1 MPEMAKSDLGASA
14 RPLWSRTSS
23 WGAGLPLVGV
33 TISPLIEPRACA
45 SMCAGIREG
54 EVKEAPPIMSV
65 AVYANWRNLA
75 ARDDEIG
82 GIDSNGRNAL
92 HSADV
97 KSGVSRAGGPK
108 DDVRSRRSRRAGG
121 QRLDVR
127 ISAARRWKWDRGIS
141 CAAWV

>member
-1 MPEMAKSDLGASA
+1 MVQD
-14 RPLWSRTSS
+14 SS

-65 AVYANWRNLA
+65 AVYPNWRNLA
-75 ARDDEIG
+75 AHDDEIA

-92 HSADV
+92 HWADV
-97 KSGVSRAGGPK
+97 KSGVS
-108 DDVRSRRSRRAGG
+108 RAGG

-127 ISAARRWKWDRGIS
+127 ISAARRWE
-141 CAAWV
+141 